1 MVYSDNGRAFHIDV
15 APGEVGKYV
24 LMPGDPKR
32 CAAIAKYF
40 DDPVQIADKRE
51 FVTYTGYLD
60 GEKVSV
66 TSTGIG
72 GPSTAI
78 SGRTGTV
85 WGRYFYQSRN
95 LRWNGSERKRR

>member
-1 MVYSDNGRAFHIDV
+1 MC
-15 APGEVGKYV
+15 
-24 LMPGDPKR
+24 GD
-32 CAAIAKYF
+32 CQVF

-78 SGRTGTV
+78 ALEDWYSV
-85 WGRYFYQSRN
+85 GRYFYQSRN